1 MQKKQRGKDMI
12 IKIMVV
18 ILLLTIAVFT
28 DLKRNKIDN
37 RLILIGYG
45 LAFLFS
51 YREGGWSFC
60 IDSLK
65 YAVLIVVLLIGLFVL
80 KGIGGGDI
88 KLLSLIAAFFPKI
101 AISVMLTSFL
111 AGGIIIFCFM
121 LYRGIRGKMIYKRGE
136 IIHFS
141 IPIAMA
147 FLIQI
152 TKEVL

>member
-1 MQKKQRGKDMI
+1 MRKKQRGKDMI

-37 RLILIGYG
+37 RLILTGYG

-80 KGIGGGDI
+80 KGIGAGQQFLDATLRFSLSEFNTGG
-88 KLLSLIAAFFPKI
+88 F
-101 AISVMLTSFL
+101 
-111 AGGIIIFCFM
+111 IIFCFI